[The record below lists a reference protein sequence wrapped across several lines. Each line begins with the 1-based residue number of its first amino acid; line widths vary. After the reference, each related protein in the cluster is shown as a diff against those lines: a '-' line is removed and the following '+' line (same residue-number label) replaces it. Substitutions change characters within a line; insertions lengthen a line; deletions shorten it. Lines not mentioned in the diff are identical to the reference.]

1 MAPHQNKHGVMAMKR
16 AVLTA
21 LILGLAATGA
31 GTGATAETGRTG
43 KCPASRAHIAPQLK
57 TIPTD
62 GRYYRMQRQAIQV
75 PIDRLVQWMGGEG
88 RAFAIAKATRANAL
102 ARLEKGAT
110 GALKRHW
117 LDTITRADALIEIL
131 ECRKNRSDA

>member
-1 MAPHQNKHGVMAMKR
+1 MKR

-21 LILGLAATGA
+21 LILGLAAAGA
-31 GTGATAETGRTG
+31 GTGGAAETGRTG

-57 TIPTD
+57 TIPAD
-62 GRYYRMQRQAIQV
+62 GRYYQMQRQAIQV
-75 PIDRLVQWMGGEG
+75 PIDRLVQWMGGED
-88 RAFAIAKATRANAL
+88 RAYDIAKATRANAL
-102 ARLEKGAT
+102 DQLEKGAK
-110 GALKRHW
+110 GALRRNW